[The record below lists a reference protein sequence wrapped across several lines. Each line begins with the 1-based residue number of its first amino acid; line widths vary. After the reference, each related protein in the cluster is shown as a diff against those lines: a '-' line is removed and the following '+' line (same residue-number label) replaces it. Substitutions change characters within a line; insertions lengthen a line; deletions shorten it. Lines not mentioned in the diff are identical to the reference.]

1 MSKATQKA
9 LSELHGEF
17 ARKLKDI
24 LHAPVPEGGEGI
36 SASHLNVIRQFL
48 KDNNIDALPDNP
60 DMASLTEG
68 VSRVNLPFTP
78 DQDEYGLP
86 VQ

>member
-9 LSELHGEF
+9 LSDLHGEF

-24 LHAPVPEGGEGI
+24 LGKGKDGEEAIG
-36 SASHLNVIRQFL
+36 ASHLNVIRQFL
-48 KDNNIDALPDNP
+48 KDNHIDSTVDNP
-60 DMASLTEG
+60 DLQALNEATRAS
-68 VSRVNLPFTP
+68 LPFTP
-78 DQDEYGLP
+78 EQDEFGP